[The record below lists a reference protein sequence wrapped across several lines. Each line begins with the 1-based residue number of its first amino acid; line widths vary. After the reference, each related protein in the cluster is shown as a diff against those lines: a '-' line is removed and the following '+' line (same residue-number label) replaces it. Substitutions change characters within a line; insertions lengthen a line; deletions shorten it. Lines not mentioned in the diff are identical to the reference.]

1 MIQTQTTIRS
11 LTSSFFRS
19 KAMTWALLM
28 TFCST
33 NFADAVDKKKNGS
46 VQQKSRRKKNV
57 VDLDQTGIRVSNRP
71 KVPGKLLVRLRSRV
85 ETEKGSGKIQPVV
98 REEEWNA
105 SETMIIICDMWD
117 GHYCLQAAQRVD
129 MMAPKMNRV
138 ITAARNHGVMIVHA
152 PSGTINHYELTQYR
166 KRMKQAEYA
175 KPPVPIQGWC
185 YLNPDKEAKMP
196 VDTTKSPCD
205 DPIVG
210 AAVQRFTKQHA
221 GIKIIG
227 YDGVSDKGQEI
238 YNFIHQEGIKNVVLM
253 GVHTN
258 MCVLGRPFGLRQM
271 KYLGLNVALARNLTD
286 AMYDPREYPY
296 VSHTRGTQLVI
307 EHIERYWNPSLD
319 SVDLTKIIPGSADPD
334 PEVAKSKQPKKAV
347 VTAAE
352 K

>member
-1 MIQTQTTIRS
+1 MNC
-11 LTSSFFRS
+11 
-19 KAMTWALLM
+19 ALLL
-28 TFCST
+28 TFCSV
-33 NFADAVDKKKNGS
+33 NPAYPADKKTKDS
-46 VQQKSRRKKNV
+46 VQQKSEQKKTV
-57 VDLDQTGIRVSNRP
+57 IDLDQIGIRVPNRP
-71 KVPGKLLVRLRSRV
+71 RVPGKLRVRLRSRV
-85 ETEKGSGKIQPVV
+85 ETEKGSGKVQPVV

-117 GHYCLQAAQRVD
+117 DHYCQLAAQRVD

-152 PSGTINHYELTQYR
+152 PSGTMGHYENTQYR
-166 KRMKQAEYA
+166 KRMKQTQYA
-175 KPPVPIQGWC
+175 KSPVPLGKWC

-196 VDTTKSPCD
+196 VDTTKSACD

-210 AAVQRFTKQHA
+210 ERVRRYSKQHA

-238 YNFIHQEGIKNVVLM
+238 YNFIHQQGIKNVVLM

-258 MCVLGRPFGLRQM
+258 MCVLGRPFGLRQL
-271 KYLGLNVALARNLTD
+271 KYLGLNVALARDLTD
-286 AMYDPREYPY
+286 AMYDPREFPY

-307 EHIERYWNPSLD
+307 EHIEQYWNPSLD

-334 PEVAKSKQPKKAV
+334 PEVAKSKQQQKATV
-347 VTAAE
+347 AAE
-352 K
+352 GK

>member
-1 MIQTQTTIRS
+1 MMQTQTTIRF
-11 LTSSFFRS
+11 LTFNLFRS
-19 KAMTWALLM
+19 QAMTWALLL
-28 TFCST
+28 TFCSV
-33 NFADAVDKKKNGS
+33 NPAFAVDKKTKDS
-46 VQQKSRRKKNV
+46 VQQKSEQKKTV
-57 VDLDQTGIRVSNRP
+57 IDIDQTGIRVPNRP
-71 KVPGKLLVRLRSRV
+71 RVPGKLLVRLRSRV

-98 REEEWNA
+98 REQEWNA

-117 GHYCLQAAQRVD
+117 DHYCQLAAQRVD

-152 PSGTINHYELTQYR
+152 PSGTMNHYEKTQYR
-166 KRMKQAEYA
+166 KRMQQSKFA
-175 KPPVPIQGWC
+175 KAPVPLGKWC

-196 VDTTKSPCD
+196 VDTTKSACD

-210 AAVQRFTKQHA
+210 ARVRRYSKQHA

-227 YDGVSDKGQEI
+227 YDGISDKGQEI
-238 YNFIHQEGIKNVVLM
+238 YNFIRQEGIKNVVLM

-271 KYLGLNVALARNLTD
+271 KYLGLNVALARDLTD

-307 EHIERYWNPSLD
+307 EHIEQYWNPSLD

-334 PEVAKSKQPKKAV
+334 PEVAKSKQQQNAT
-347 VTAAE
+347 VTAE
-352 K
+352 GN